1 MTNYVI
7 SYDPDQ
13 FGGTAFYPKLLKCLS
28 ETALRFVPAKGW
40 TRFCPKPLE
49 SEQVFVQTSGNHI
62 THPYLLCTFISIR
75 YTVLFKLA
83 SKHMIFLLLE
93 SRVSHVCSEADSHQG
108 RGGLFLWS
116 DSIPKHASSKN
127 VLIDL

>member
-1 MTNYVI
+1 MTRI
-7 SYDPDQ
+7 
-13 FGGTAFYPKLLKCLS
+13 GLAELHLS
-28 ETALRFVPAKGW
+28 ETSQVFVQDSLAFGISKGLNSVLSE
-40 TRFCPKPLE
+40 TSCPKPLE

-108 RGGLFLWS
+108 RGGVSFLWS
-116 DSIPKHASSKN
+116 DSIPKHASLKN